1 MVGAE
6 YARDAIER
14 AKEHPSLRVGLHLTL
29 VEGLPVLPPQ
39 QIPDIVDAGGEFST
53 HLALS
58 GFRFF
63 FHPGIRKQ
71 LEAEIRA
78 QFEAF
83 RKTGFVL
90 DHVNAHNHMHMH
102 PTILRL
108 ILRIGKDYGLKA
120 VRLPNEPPVRS
131 WKAAGT
137 HLTSRLSSWVFLNP
151 WMKLMKILLN
161 RAHVRYND
169 YLLGMTDGGR
179 MTVDL
184 VSRFVQNLPEGVTEL
199 CFHPATRRCAEIDRS
214 MPRYHHEEEY
224 LTLTSRTLRE
234 SIQRIGVQTIAFS
247 DLCGKT

>member
-1 MVGAE
+1 
-6 YARDAIER
+6 
-14 AKEHPSLRVGLHLTL
+14 
-29 VEGLPVLPPQ
+29 
-39 QIPDIVDAGGEFST
+39 
-53 HLALS
+53 
-58 GFRFF
+58 
-63 FHPGIRKQ
+63 
-71 LEAEIRA
+71 
-78 QFEAF
+78 
-83 RKTGFVL
+83 
-90 DHVNAHNHMHMH
+90 
-102 PTILRL
+102 
-108 ILRIGKDYGLKA
+108 
-120 VRLPNEPPVRS
+120 
-131 WKAAGT
+131 
-137 HLTSRLSSWVFLNP
+137 
-151 WMKLMKILLN
+151 MKLMKILLN